1 MLKSKSIL
9 FLSLMAALGN
19 VAAITWRCGH
29 DKPNQYCGDDFEGI
43 SCHAVPL
50 TNNQKCPGG
59 KPIHKCCS
67 DQLKYI
73 DVSRSQKNLSTF
85 WLRADCFLYGSFDLS
100 SLIQKGIG
108 LVDCS
113 EYNSQC
119 EVPI

>member
-73 DVSRSQKNLSTF
+73 D
-85 WLRADCFLYGSFDLS
+85 
-100 SLIQKGIG
+100 KGIG